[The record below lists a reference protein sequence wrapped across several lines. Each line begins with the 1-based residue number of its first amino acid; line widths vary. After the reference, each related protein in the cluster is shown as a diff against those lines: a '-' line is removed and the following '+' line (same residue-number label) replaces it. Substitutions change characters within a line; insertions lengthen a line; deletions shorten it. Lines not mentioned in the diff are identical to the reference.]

1 MLRKELEIGIKYCPS
16 LEIDLPVYHHI
27 EYKPRY
33 SAKLN
38 NIFKLDTNTD
48 ILKTQFSVHIEPDR
62 IGREDVY
69 QPGRGDGREAQVGRD
84 DGHHGGQDVQR
95 GGLGGGGG
103 EDVGATDGRKERGR
117 RIVGQYLRGDG
128 QE

>member
-1 MLRKELEIGIKYCPS
+1 MVL
-16 LEIDLPVYHHI
+16 
-27 EYKPRY
+27 
-33 SAKLN
+33 

-69 QPGRGDGREAQVGRD
+69 QPGGGDGREAQVGRD

-95 GGLGGGGG
+95 GGLG
-103 EDVGATDGRKERGR
+103 
-117 RIVGQYLRGDG
+117 
-128 QE
+128 